1 VSRFLYLLRDALVN
15 LRRNALVVSGA
26 VLAVLVSMSL
36 ALGALMVNEL
46 VRVNLIQWQEGTHVI
61 VFLKDEQAGVT
72 RAAQRALRSE
82 IERWPEVESTEFYDK
97 SDALEEFRQIFA
109 EQPALL
115 EEIDPALLPASIRIR
130 LHDIAD
136 YRQVEFQLAGEAP
149 VRRVRSLGER
159 IDELSAVSNVLNGL
173 GLVAS
178 LVLGVSAVVLIA
190 NTIRMA
196 IYARRD
202 EVSIMKL
209 VGAGN
214 WFIRVPFVLEGLIE
228 GVVGA
233 GLAVLAVWLASD
245 RLASVEQSV
254 EIVRLSLPTDFF
266 LRWGVLFVLFGAAAG
281 VLGSLLGLRR
291 FLRV

>member
-1 VSRFLYLLRDALVN
+1 VRRFVYLLRDALVN

-26 VLAVLVSMSL
+26 ILAVLVSMSL

-46 VRVNLIQWQEGTHVI
+46 LRVNLIQWQEGTHII
-61 VFLKDEQAGVT
+61 VFLKDDQDGINA
-72 RAAQRALRSE
+72 AAQRALQRE
-82 IERWPEVESTEFYDK
+82 VETWPEVQSTQFFDK
-97 SDALEEFRQIFA
+97 NDAFVEFRQIFA
-109 EQPALL
+109 NQPALL
-115 EEIDPALLPASIRIR
+115 AEVEPAQLPASIRIR
-130 LHDIAD
+130 LHDIET
-136 YRQVEFQLAGEAP
+136 YQQVEYQLSGEAA
-149 VRRVRSLGER
+149 VRRVASRGER
-159 IDELSAVSNVLNGL
+159 IDDLAGVSTVLNGL
-173 GLVAS
+173 GLAAS

-214 WFIRVPFVLEGLIE
+214 WFIRVPFLMEGLIE
-228 GVVGA
+228 GIVGA
-233 GLAVLAVWLASD
+233 GLAVIAVMLAAGRLQTVNASI
-245 RLASVEQSV
+245 
-254 EIVRLSLPTDFF
+254 EIVQLTLPTDFF
-266 LRWGVLFVLFGAAAG
+266 LRWGLLFVLFGAVAG

>member
-1 VSRFLYLLRDALVN
+1 M
-15 LRRNALVVSGA
+15 LVVSGA

-72 RAAQRALRSE
+72 RSAQRALLEE
-82 IERWPEVESTEFYDK
+82 IDGWPQVESTEFYDK
-97 SDALEEFRQIFA
+97 TDALEEFRQIFA

-228 GVVGA
+228 GVIGA

-266 LRWGVLFVLFGAAAG
+266 LRWGLLFVLFGAAAG

-291 FLRV
+291 FIRV

>member
-1 VSRFLYLLRDALVN
+1 MSRFLYLLRDALVN

-72 RAAQRALRSE
+72 RSAQRALLEE
-82 IERWPEVESTEFYDK
+82 IDGWPQVESTEFYDK
-97 SDALEEFRQIFA
+97 TDALEEFRQIFA

-228 GVVGA
+228 GVIGA

-266 LRWGVLFVLFGAAAG
+266 LRWGLLFVLFGAAAG

-291 FLRV
+291 FIRV

>member
-1 VSRFLYLLRDALVN
+1 MSRFLYLLRDALVN

-72 RAAQRALRSE
+72 RSAQRALLEE
-82 IERWPEVESTEFYDK
+82 IDGWPQVESTEFYDK

-266 LRWGVLFVLFGAAAG
+266 LRWGLLFVLFGAAAG

-291 FLRV
+291 FIRV

>member
-1 VSRFLYLLRDALVN
+1 VRRLLYLLRDALVN

-72 RAAQRALRSE
+72 RAAQRALRAE
-82 IERWPEVESTEFYDK
+82 IERWPQVESTEFYDK

-254 EIVRLSLPTDFF
+254 EIVRLSLPTGFF

>member
-1 VSRFLYLLRDALVN
+1 
-15 LRRNALVVSGA
+15 
-26 VLAVLVSMSL
+26 M
-36 ALGALMVNEL
+36 
-46 VRVNLIQWQEGTHVI
+46 
-61 VFLKDEQAGVT
+61 
-72 RAAQRALRSE
+72 
-82 IERWPEVESTEFYDK
+82 
-97 SDALEEFRQIFA
+97 
-109 EQPALL
+109 
-115 EEIDPALLPASIRIR
+115 LPASIRIR

-178 LVLGVSAVVLIA
+178 LVFGVSAVVLIA

-266 LRWGVLFVLFGAAAG
+266 LRWGVVVRPLRGCGRRARQPARPAALPQGLAVRRLVAALLSALALIGALPAPAAGPKEELSDVERRIEELADDIESSRAAKGSAAAHG
-281 VLGSLLGLRR
+281 CSSRR
-291 FLRV
+291 PHWRRAEPPLPPVRRR

>member
-1 VSRFLYLLRDALVN
+1 LSRFLYLLRDALVN

-72 RAAQRALRSE
+72 RSAQRALRTE

>member
-1 VSRFLYLLRDALVN
+1 MRRFLYLLRDALVN

-72 RAAQRALRSE
+72 RAAQRALRTE

>member
-1 VSRFLYLLRDALVN
+1 
-15 LRRNALVVSGA
+15 
-26 VLAVLVSMSL
+26 
-36 ALGALMVNEL
+36 
-46 VRVNLIQWQEGTHVI
+46 
-61 VFLKDEQAGVT
+61 
-72 RAAQRALRSE
+72 
-82 IERWPEVESTEFYDK
+82 
-97 SDALEEFRQIFA
+97 
-109 EQPALL
+109 
-115 EEIDPALLPASIRIR
+115 
-130 LHDIAD
+130 
-136 YRQVEFQLAGEAP
+136 
-149 VRRVRSLGER
+149 
-159 IDELSAVSNVLNGL
+159 
-173 GLVAS
+173 
-178 LVLGVSAVVLIA
+178 
-190 NTIRMA
+190 
-196 IYARRD
+196 
-202 EVSIMKL
+202 MKL

>member
-1 VSRFLYLLRDALVN
+1 LRRFLYLLRDALVN

-72 RAAQRALRSE
+72 RAAQRALRAE

>member
-1 VSRFLYLLRDALVN
+1 MSRFLYLLRDALVN

-72 RAAQRALRSE
+72 RAAQRALLEE
-82 IERWPEVESTEFYDK
+82 IDGWAQVESTEFYDK
-97 SDALEEFRQIFA
+97 TDALEEFRQIFA

-228 GVVGA
+228 GVIGA

-266 LRWGVLFVLFGAAAG
+266 LRWGLLFVLFGAAAG

-291 FLRV
+291 FIRV

>member
-1 VSRFLYLLRDALVN
+1 MSRFLYLLRDALVN

-72 RAAQRALRSE
+72 RASQRALRAE
-82 IERWPEVESTEFYDK
+82 IERWPQVESTEFYDK